1 MVTTGLGFR
10 RRVAWQSHRLDNL
23 WVFFAGIRHRHRR
36 LAEEGREGWESE
48 TYSGSRPTR
57 PGNMLPLFCHRSE
70 RSNGAAGWAARRY
83 QRVGA
88 APVRMDKLRAW
99 TYIRPEMEGATLMNA
114 SKYVASIER
123 QIREHQ
129 RVQASNPPS
138 SEAWQNASTEINRLA
153 ALIVD
158 VTKGRTLIHSGSVIS
173 RIRYADGSS
182 GAIRNSRLG
191 KA

>member
-1 MVTTGLGFR
+1 
-10 RRVAWQSHRLDNL
+10 
-23 WVFFAGIRHRHRR
+23 
-36 LAEEGREGWESE
+36 
-48 TYSGSRPTR
+48 
-57 PGNMLPLFCHRSE
+57 
-70 RSNGAAGWAARRY
+70 
-83 QRVGA
+83 
-88 APVRMDKLRAW
+88 MDKLKAW

-129 RVQASNPPS
+129 RVQAANPPS

-158 VTKGRTLIHSGSVIS
+158 VTKGRTPIHSGSVIS
-173 RIRYADGSS
+173 RICYADGSS